1 MLNFIKED
9 AGQATGAI
17 STSLNRGKHTTRTVT
32 LFKLGEGFLAD
43 TPGFSAIDL
52 TPIKLNELCTYFK
65 EFKALS
71 TGCKF
76 RGCQHLHEPKCAVK
90 DQLALGEIAAFR
102 YDDYL
107 AMRTEIEEGRMPEYL
122 K

>member
-1 MLNFIKED
+1 MPED
-9 AGQATGAI
+9 MPRERRVETTGESMNSSEITAT
-17 STSLNRGKHTTRTVT
+17 
-32 LFKLGEGFLAD
+32 
-43 TPGFSAIDL
+43 FSAIDL

-90 DQLALGEIAAFR
+90 DQLVLGEIATFR

>member
-1 MLNFIKED
+1 M
-9 AGQATGAI
+9 
-17 STSLNRGKHTTRTVT
+17 
-32 LFKLGEGFLAD
+32 
-43 TPGFSAIDL
+43 
-52 TPIKLNELCTYFK
+52 
-65 EFKALS
+65 S

-90 DQLALGEIAAFR
+90 DQLAIGEIAAFR